1 MNLWNKLTTIFNFLS
16 CIVYEIV
23 PSILKSHTTK
33 SVKLAFNEER
43 AVWIRHNADSCGYSE
58 DKDYERQKTR
68 LLINFW
74 NWQICNPFQ
83 NMDAVN
89 I

>member
-23 PSILKSHTTK
+23 PSILKSHTTNG
-33 SVKLAFNEER
+33 VKPAFNNER
-43 AVWIRHNADSCGYSE
+43 AVWIRQSADSCRYSE